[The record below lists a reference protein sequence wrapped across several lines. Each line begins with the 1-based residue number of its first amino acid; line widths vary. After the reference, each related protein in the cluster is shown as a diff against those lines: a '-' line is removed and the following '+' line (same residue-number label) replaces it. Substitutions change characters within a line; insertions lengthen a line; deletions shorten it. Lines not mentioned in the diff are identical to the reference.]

1 MRYLDP
7 KNDIPFKRVFA
18 QRKDL
23 LISLLNA
30 LLPLGP
36 DQQIV
41 SLEYLPNDVLP
52 ISGDGKNT
60 IADVRCTDQNDRQF
74 IVEMQM
80 LWTKSFA
87 HRVVFEAS
95 RAYVNQ
101 LKAGGDYEDL
111 KPVYLLSLL
120 NETFQPKESNFF
132 HDYQICEKASGHA
145 IEGLR
150 WFLVE
155 LPKFRPDTPSQKK
168 YFKFWLRYF
177 TEITSTTQEVS
188 ADLLEV
194 PEIRDAVKSLE
205 VAAYSSG
212 ELAAYNQYWAQV
224 SRDRTL
230 FRERY
235 EDGKA
240 EGRAEGKA
248 EGLAEGEAKGKAEG
262 EIKGEAETNRKTAR
276 AMKKKGLSAE
286 LIAEITGLAFA
297 EIEKL

>member
-41 SLEYLPNDVLP
+41 SLEYLPNDMPP

-60 IADVRCTDQNDRQF
+60 VADVRCTDQNDRQF

-120 NETFQPKESNFF
+120 NETFQPKDTPFF
-132 HDYQICEKASGHA
+132 HDYQICEKGSDHV

-155 LPKFRPDTPSQKK
+155 LPKFRPDTPTQKK

-177 TEITSTTQEVS
+177 TEINGITEDIS

-194 PEIRDAVKSLE
+194 PEIRDAVNSLE
-205 VAAYSSG
+205 IGAYSKG
-212 ELAAYNQYWAQV
+212 ELAAYDQYWAQV

-235 EDGKA
+235 D
-240 EGRAEGKA
+240 
-248 EGLAEGEAKGKAEG
+248 EGEAKGRAKGRAEG
-262 EIKGEAETNRKTAR
+262 EALGEAKGKREIAR
-276 AMKKKGLSAE
+276 AMKKEGLPAE
-286 LIAEITGLAFA
+286 MIARITGLAPA